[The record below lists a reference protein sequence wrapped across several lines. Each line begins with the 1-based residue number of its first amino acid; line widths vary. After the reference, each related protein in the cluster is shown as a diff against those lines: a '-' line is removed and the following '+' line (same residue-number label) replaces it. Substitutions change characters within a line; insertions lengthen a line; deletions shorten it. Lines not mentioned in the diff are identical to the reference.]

1 MNDEK
6 LQDALA
12 DAVLAAELKTGR
24 HFDFDTVFEVVKY
37 SVHKLKVIGK
47 GEDYLPLLLE
57 TELCD
62 HVMREEINRRGE
74 LNRVCN
80 LYEESLRQPV
90 SQCT

>member
-1 MNDEK
+1 MDEEK

-24 HFDFDTVFEVVKY
+24 HFDFDTVLEVVTC
-37 SVHKLKVIGK
+37 SVRKLKVIGK

-62 HVMREEINRRGE
+62 YVMREEINWRGE

-80 LYEESLRQPV
+80 LHEESLRQPV
-90 SQCT
+90 SQRT

>member
-1 MNDEK
+1 MNEEK
-6 LQDALA
+6 LQDALG
-12 DAVLAAELKTGR
+12 DAVLAAELKTDR
-24 HFDFDTVFEVVKY
+24 RFDFDTMFEVVRY
-37 SVHKLKVIGK
+37 SVHKLKVTGK

-62 HVMREEINRRGE
+62 HVMREEINWRGE

-80 LYEESLRQPV
+80 LYEKSMRQPV